1 MLKQLL
7 IIFFILVNCTA
18 NSVFAQDTTK
28 TKLNKWGLAL
38 NASNAGMFEKFWLLN
53 TDLGYV
59 LSAANTWN
67 TNHYAFGLMGCH
79 SLKGNKSL
87 RIKAEIANRN
97 TTVTYDSRNSS
108 APPGTFSSN
117 ETEIKQKIINIE
129 PSLIWKNEI
138 GKLTIYEGF
147 SLPIILVGK
156 YYSFTH
162 ALETDAL
169 NTPTYEGTSS
179 ISLPGGF
186 ATGPGILS
194 GLNLNIYT
202 HFNIGM
208 EFSFAFLYSDID
220 GEAIY
225 SNTDTF
231 PSYSSGTHTEKFQRI
246 RYEFS
251 NLNSSINISYSF

>member
-1 MLKQLL
+1 MKKQVHFVFIFFLL
-7 IIFFILVNCTA
+7 IFLSYI
-18 NSVFAQDTTK
+18 SFAQEK
-28 TKLNKWGLAL
+28 TQEHKYGIAL
-38 NASNAGMFEKFWLLN
+38 NMSNAGMFEKFWLLN
-53 TDLGYV
+53 PDLGYV

-67 TNHYAFGLMGCH
+67 TNHYAIGLMGCH
-79 SLKGNKSL
+79 SLKGNKSF
-87 RIKAEIANRN
+87 RIKAEIANKN
-97 TTVTYDSRNSS
+97 TTVTYDSRNST
-108 APPGTFSSN
+108 PLPGAFSNN
-117 ETEIKQKIINIE
+117 ETNIKQKIINIE

-138 GKLTIYEGF
+138 GKLSIYEGF
-147 SLPIILVGK
+147 TLPIILVGK

-169 NTPTYEGTSS
+169 NTPTSEGTSS
-179 ISLPGGF
+179 VRLPGGF

-202 HFNIGM
+202 NFNIGM

-220 GEAIY
+220 GKATYI
-225 SNTDTF
+225 NTNTF
-231 PSYSSGTHTEKFQRI
+231 PVYSSFTYTEKFQRI